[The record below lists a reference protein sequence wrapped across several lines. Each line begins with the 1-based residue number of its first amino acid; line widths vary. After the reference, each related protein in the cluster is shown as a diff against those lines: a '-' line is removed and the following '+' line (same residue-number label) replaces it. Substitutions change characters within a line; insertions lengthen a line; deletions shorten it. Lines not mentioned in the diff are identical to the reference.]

1 MKLLLCT
8 KNDLFGTVI
17 LNYLLPE
24 LRHHEIRVLLS
35 DKARRGEDSIPEL
48 RAEKFLEREYPLD
61 HFFVSLDREGS
72 RGEWLTFSALAA
84 AFGISIERESDINGS
99 ESTLRIATW
108 APDLILSAR
117 FSLIFKPHILALARH
132 GGYNVHPGVLPGYAG
147 VMAPLRAV
155 WNREARLGCTV
166 HLLDP
171 GIDTG
176 PVYSISHLSATPG
189 RAVQSYIP
197 ELYRLGIDSLLELVK
212 TVESGERPAVVPQ
225 DRAAFRYFRPPS
237 AEEYL
242 VNRAKKIPLYDLVDY
257 SKVLQQFLPAQAA
270 GETRHRTERS
280 YLESLLSQ
288 HLEQRDAAL

>member
-8 KNDLFGTVI
+8 KNDLFGAVI

-24 LRHHEIRVLLS
+24 LRQHEIRVLLS
-35 DKARRGEDSIPEL
+35 DKARGGEDTIPEL
-48 RAEKFLEREYPLD
+48 RAEKFLEREYPLGQ
-61 HFFVSLDREGS
+61 FFLSLDREGAT
-72 RGEWLTFSALAA
+72 GQWLTFNALAA
-84 AFGISIERESDINGS
+84 TFGISIEREYDINGS
-99 ESTLRIATW
+99 ESAQRLATW

-147 VMAPLRAV
+147 VLAPLRAV
-155 WNREARLGCTV
+155 WNGEPRLGCTV
-166 HLLDP
+166 HLLDQ

-176 PVYSISHLSATPG
+176 PVYSISYLPATPG

-212 TVESGERPAVVPQ
+212 TIESSESPAVVPQ
-225 DRAAFRYFRPPS
+225 DRAAFRYYRPPT
-237 AEEYL
+237 AEEYRM
-242 VNRAKKIPLYDLVDY
+242 NRAKNMPLYDLSDY
-257 SKVLQQFLPAQAA
+257 SKVLQKFLPAQAA
-270 GETRHRTERS
+270 RETRNRAERT

-288 HLEQRDAAL
+288 HLKQSDAAL

>member
-8 KNDLFGTVI
+8 KNDLFGAVI

-35 DKARRGEDSIPEL
+35 DKARSGEGTIPEL

-61 HFFVSLDREGS
+61 HFFPSLDRERTTGA
-72 RGEWLTFSALAA
+72 WLTFNALAA
-84 AFGISIERESDINGS
+84 TFGVSIEREYDINGH
-99 ESTLRIATW
+99 ESTRRLTTW

-117 FSLIFKPHILALARH
+117 FSLIFKPHILALARR
-132 GGYNVHPGVLPGYAG
+132 GAYNVHPGVLPGYAG

-155 WNREARLGCTV
+155 WNEEPRLGCTV
-166 HLLDP
+166 HLLDQ

-197 ELYRLGIDSLLELVK
+197 DLYRLGIDSLLALVQ
-212 TVESGERPAVVPQ
+212 SIERGDCPAVVPQ
-225 DRAAFRYFRPPS
+225 DRAAFRYFRQPTI
-237 AEEYL
+237 EEYRAS
-242 VNRAKKIPLYDLVDY
+242 RAKKFPLYDLVDY
-257 SKVLQQFLPAQAA
+257 SKVLRQFLPADAA
-270 GETRHRTERS
+270 SETRHCTGPTKVEA
-280 YLESLLSQ
+280 LLSQ
-288 HLEQRDAAL
+288 HLKQSAAPL